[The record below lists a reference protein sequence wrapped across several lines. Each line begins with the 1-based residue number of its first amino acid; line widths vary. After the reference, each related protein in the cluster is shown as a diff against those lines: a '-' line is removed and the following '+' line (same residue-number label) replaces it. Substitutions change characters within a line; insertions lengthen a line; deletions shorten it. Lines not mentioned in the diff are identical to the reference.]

1 MLEDQLLDALPV
13 LLATG
18 DPSVFVGTGPDDC
31 AHVRTDGTRLAMT
44 IDSFTEGSHFL
55 ADTPAAAI
63 AEKAMAATLS
73 DLAASGCR
81 ARWVLTSLCLRPG
94 LPDGWAREF
103 ALAMAETA
111 KRYGVTVVG
120 GDTVSGKSVCV
131 TMTAVGEPWPG
142 GPILRSG
149 AHAGDVVAVSGTL
162 GGSLK
167 GRHLRPVPRLE
178 EMRLIL
184 EFCRE
189 KSLSPPSAAM
199 DISDGL
205 TLDLSR
211 LCEESGVGA
220 RIREADVPVSA
231 AAVEMA
237 GEDGASPLHHAFAD
251 GEDFELVLTFAPAT
265 WAALLPH
272 WQRVV
277 GESPSLAPLT
287 AIGECTADGQLL
299 AIDAAGSEHPL
310 AAEGYQHQW

>member
-18 DPSVFVGTGPDDC
+18 DPSVFVGTGADDC
-31 AHVRTDGTRLAMT
+31 AHVRTDGARLAMT

-103 ALAMAETA
+103 ALAMAATA
-111 KRYGVTVVG
+111 RRYGVTVVG
-120 GDTVSGKSVCV
+120 GDTISGKSVCV
-131 TMTAVGEPWPG
+131 AMTAVGEPWPG

-149 AHAGDVVAVSGTL
+149 GRAGDVVAVSGTL

-167 GRHLRPVPRLE
+167 GRHLCPVPRLE

-184 EFCRE
+184 EFCRNNN
-189 KSLSPPSAAM
+189 LPPPSAAM

-205 TLDLSR
+205 ALDLSR

-220 RIREADVPVSA
+220 RIREADIPVSA

-237 GEDGASPLHHAFAD
+237 REDASSPLRHAFID
-251 GEDFELVLTFAPAT
+251 GEDFELVLTFSPTT

-272 WQRVV
+272 WQKIV
-277 GESPSLAPLT
+277 GENPSLAPLA
-287 AIGECTADGQLL
+287 AIGECTGDGRLV
-299 AIDAAGSEHPL
+299 AVAPDGSEHPL